1 MGRAVKKNLDRPD
14 EHLTLGWLT
23 ADVVQLGDASIAR
36 TAMSP
41 GARCSLNNN
50 GGGSCQANHA
60 GFVLSGRMGV
70 ETDDGL
76 QLEFGPNDVFD
87 VGPGHD
93 GWVVG
98 DEPLVFVNWNGFRTW
113 MPDASVTERVLLTL
127 LFTDIVGSTELASSL
142 GDARWKAKL
151 DQHNAGVRAVL
162 DRFHGREVGTTG
174 DGFFAA
180 FDGPGRAVQAAFA
193 IRAMATGIGLE
204 IRQGIHTGEVELAG
218 AEIRGVGV
226 HEAARVSAAAGAG
239 QVLVS
244 ATTRAFVSGS
254 GATFESRGEREL
266 KGLDGPR
273 ELFEAIE
280 PSLTTATA

>member
-14 EHLTLGWLT
+14 EHLQLGWLT

-41 GARCSLNNN
+41 GARCSLNN

-76 QLEFGPNDVFD
+76 KLEFGPNDVFD

-113 MPDASVTERVLLTL
+113 MPDANSTERVLLTL

-151 DQHNAGVRAVL
+151 DQHNSGVRSLL
-162 DRFHGREVGTTG
+162 DRYRGREVATTG

-193 IRAMATGIGLE
+193 IRAMAAGVGLG

-218 AEIRGVGV
+218 AEIRGVAV
-226 HEAARVSAAAGAG
+226 HEAARVSAAAGPG
-239 QVLVS
+239 QILVS
-244 ATTRAFVSGS
+244 ATTRALAG
-254 GATFESRGEREL
+254 GAGITFESRGEREL

-273 ELFEAIE
+273 ELFEPIE
-280 PSLTTATA
+280 PSLASATA

>member
-1 MGRAVKKNLDRPD
+1 VPYPRRARAIVAKSGAEIPL
-14 EHLTLGWLT
+14 
-23 ADVVQLGDASIAR
+23 AR
-36 TAMSP
+36 LPA
-41 GARCSLNNN
+41 L
-50 GGGSCQANHA
+50 
-60 GFVLSGRMGV
+60 
-70 ETDDGL
+70 
-76 QLEFGPNDVFD
+76 
-87 VGPGHD
+87 GPGHD

-113 MPDASVTERVLLTL
+113 MPDANVTERVLLTM
-127 LFTDIVGSTELASSL
+127 LFTDIVGSTELASAL

-151 DQHNAGVRAVL
+151 DQHNGGVRAAL

-193 IRAMATGIGLE
+193 IRAMAATIGLE

-218 AEIRGVGV
+218 AEIRGVAV
-226 HEAARVSAAAGAG
+226 HEAARVSAAAGPG
-239 QVLVS
+239 RILVS
-244 ATTRAFVSGS
+244 ATTRALAS
-254 GATFESRGEREL
+254 GAGSAFESRGRREL

-280 PSLTTATA
+280 GNPATLPA

>member
-14 EHLTLGWLT
+14 EHLMLGWLT

-87 VGPGHD
+87 VGPGH
-93 GWVVG
+93 
-98 DEPLVFVNWNGFRTW
+98 
-113 MPDASVTERVLLTL
+113 ER
-127 LFTDIVGSTELASSL
+127 L
-142 GDARWKAKL
+142 G
-151 DQHNAGVRAVL
+151 
-162 DRFHGREVGTTG
+162 GR
-174 DGFFAA
+174 
-180 FDGPGRAVQAAFA
+180 R
-193 IRAMATGIGLE
+193 RLE

-244 ATTRAFVSGS
+244 ATTRALASGS
-254 GATFESRGEREL
+254 GAAFESRGERQL

-273 ELFEAIE
+273 ELFEAVE
-280 PSLTTATA
+280 SNLTAATA